1 MSYEQDLARI
11 DAIIAELERDD
22 VELGRALELF
32 EEGVDRLRSASAALA
47 QAEAQ
52 VRLLVEHADGS
63 LGLTDFNG

>member
-32 EEGVDRLRSASAALA
+32 EEGVDRLR
-47 QAEAQ
+47 
-52 VRLLVEHADGS
+52 
-63 LGLTDFNG
+63 